1 MTRQT
6 KLDRRNLITS
16 GQTREVRRQKIGLE
30 LLYFDWL
37 LLFLTTE
44 RERERER
51 ERDQPHLFSSFHY
64 YCNRKKTLWQ
74 EQKFTL
80 DCWWQGCCPITSSPR
95 WPIVNIAEIFWLLRR
110 SKNCGKVWSESPSC
124 DLSLNWSLSRKRLLL
139 IRWNMRKP

>member
-44 RERERER
+44 RERETN
-51 ERDQPHLFSSFHY
+51 PIYFHLFLIIATE
-64 YCNRKKTLWQ
+64 RKHFDKCRNLPWIVDDKGAAQLHRHHDDPLSTLPKYFDYL
-74 EQKFTL
+74 EDQK
-80 DCWWQGCCPITSSPR
+80 
-95 WPIVNIAEIFWLLRR
+95 IVAKFGLNHLRAT
-110 SKNCGKVWSESPSC
+110 
-124 DLSLNWSLSRKRLLL
+124 
-139 IRWNMRKP
+139 